1 MYVRYALLADGI
13 VPGAGGKKN
22 IIGTFNTIYSPKFPA
37 QYASKVHLLVRLEAH
52 ESEAGSHWMTIDF
65 VNETGTQLSKAS
77 KEINFKLSRESTVQ
91 GTPLTVEV
99 VVEIVGLTFPD
110 AGNYDLTI
118 RVDGTYLDSV
128 PLYVR
133 QVEDE

>member
-37 QYASKVHLLVRLEAH
+37 QYAEAHLLVRLEAH
-52 ESEAGSHWMTIDF
+52 ESEAGSHRMTIDF
-65 VNETGTQLSKAS
+65 VDETGTRLSKAS
-77 KEINFKLSRESTVQ
+77 KEINFKLSRKSTVQ